1 MENRNYELLVGRY
14 DDETAAKQDF
24 EALRAMDDVHVVAS
38 VVLSR
43 NSDGKV
49 EVKEHGGRTVGLGA
63 GIGGVAGL
71 VIGLFAPPLLLTGVI
86 GLALGAGVG
95 AITGEI
101 VKRHEEKEIGV
112 DAEEWLP
119 AGSSAV
125 VAVVDDRYLDR
136 LDKALEKA
144 DKRINKAIDKGDY
157 EAVVRA
163 ISKSDDKILQ
173 ALES

>member
-1 MENRNYELLVGRY
+1 MEERNYELLVGTY
-14 DDETAAKQDF
+14 DDETTAREDF
-24 EALRAMDDVHVVAS
+24 ESLRSMDDVHVVGA

-43 NSDGKV
+43 NSEGKV
-49 EVKEHGGRTVGLGA
+49 EVKEHGGHTVSAGA
-63 GIGGVAGL
+63 GIGAVAGL
-71 VIGLFAPPLLLTGVI
+71 VIGLFAPPLLLAGVV

-119 AGSSAV
+119 TGSSAV
-125 VAVVDDRYLDR
+125 VAIVDDRYLDR
-136 LDKALEKA
+136 VDKALEKA

-163 ISKSDDKILQ
+163 IAKSDDKILK